1 MDSSSDVFSP
11 YLPRCP
17 YCEESFPSRKL
28 QNHALHCRLVLEKC
42 PKSCGVYFTRQQKN
56 AHLSSL
62 CERSASKIRESD
74 SDHNSTSLNDVE
86 RSLKILQHKV
96 EDERRKRL
104 EFEFN
109 WLNEV
114 ARLHERCQRCEEW
127 QTSVMTIVNNLQ
139 ESTLQEEQW
148 RLKGEIELKDEVEK
162 LASLAKNLESSS
174 SRLSTQ
180 LTNAKVMCSS
190 QAEKLMEHFNYWKY
204 VQENRMASLRNIGRE
219 LEKLQVDNITKSRSM
234 LSLIDLNEVV
244 VESQEKCAEQ
254 MRTCERDIQHFKQFL
269 SKENVMVSSLWYQQ
283 REKLS
288 KMEEDFKNVEKLI
301 RNLTLWKLTVK
312 NRLEKIESL
321 VSGDSNPSPGILKS
335 SELPVLV
342 YQDDLPIYSNGH
354 LLWCV
359 TDFEYH
365 FSESKERN
373 VVLQSPSFYS
383 EEYGYRMQ
391 MKLHPNGFGQ
401 WKGRHMIITLNI
413 LNSEWDSLLQW
424 PFKMHATVTI
434 KDQSCIKESNDL
446 VKPFGTCLIS
456 RENDSLKSLQM
467 FVPHRSLT
475 ENAYIKN
482 DILILE
488 AQVKV
493 IRDS

>member
-1 MDSSSDVFSP
+1 
-11 YLPRCP
+11 
-17 YCEESFPSRKL
+17 
-28 QNHALHCRLVLEKC
+28 
-42 PKSCGVYFTRQQKN
+42 
-56 AHLSSL
+56 
-62 CERSASKIRESD
+62 
-74 SDHNSTSLNDVE
+74 
-86 RSLKILQHKV
+86 HKV

-321 VSGDSNPSPGILKS
+321 VSGDSHPSPGILKS

-342 YQDDLPIYSNGH
+342 YQDDLPIYSNG
-354 LLWCV
+354 
-359 TDFEYH
+359 
-365 FSESKERN
+365 
-373 VVLQSPSFYS
+373 
-383 EEYGYRMQ
+383 
-391 MKLHPNGFGQ
+391 
-401 WKGRHMIITLNI
+401 
-413 LNSEWDSLLQW
+413 
-424 PFKMHATVTI
+424 
-434 KDQSCIKESNDL
+434 
-446 VKPFGTCLIS
+446 
-456 RENDSLKSLQM
+456 
-467 FVPHRSLT
+467 
-475 ENAYIKN
+475 
-482 DILILE
+482 
-488 AQVKV
+488 
-493 IRDS
+493 